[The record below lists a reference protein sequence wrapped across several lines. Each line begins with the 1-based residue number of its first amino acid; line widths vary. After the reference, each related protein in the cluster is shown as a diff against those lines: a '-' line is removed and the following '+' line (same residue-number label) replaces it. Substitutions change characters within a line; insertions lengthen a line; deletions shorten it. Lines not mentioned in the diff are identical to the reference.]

1 MLLLTDNEAKEQHRQ
16 EPSLST
22 PRAPKP
28 SFYRPRE
35 RVKRGQRKEREP
47 VCTGWCSLL
56 PFRGDAGDG
65 KQGEHGA
72 VSGGAVNRNFAA
84 HHMGTGL
91 VQPLTDLRTFSRLC
105 DLSLLLFS
113 HL

>member
-1 MLLLTDNEAKEQHRQ
+1 M
-16 EPSLST
+16 
-22 PRAPKP
+22 
-28 SFYRPRE
+28 
-35 RVKRGQRKEREP
+35 
-47 VCTGWCSLL
+47 
-56 PFRGDAGDG
+56 
-65 KQGEHGA
+65 
-72 VSGGAVNRNFAA
+72 SGGAVIRNFAA